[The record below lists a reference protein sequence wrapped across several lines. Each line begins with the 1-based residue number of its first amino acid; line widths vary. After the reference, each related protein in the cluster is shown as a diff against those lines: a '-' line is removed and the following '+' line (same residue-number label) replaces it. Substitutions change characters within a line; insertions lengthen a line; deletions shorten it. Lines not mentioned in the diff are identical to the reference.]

1 MQYALRPLSVS
12 ELLDRTFTF
21 YRNHFVLFLGIAAL
35 PNLLPLVLSLALIVA
50 RPSSLNFVFLIV
62 STILTGFMYFVMAAL
77 SQGATIIAVS
87 RIQLDQPA
95 SIGESF
101 SAIRHRLGGLV
112 LLSLNVGIRVGLG
125 CLLLLVP
132 GIILGLMY
140 ALAVPVF
147 VLEERGGSA
156 SLSRS
161 SQLTKGHRGRIFL
174 IYFLLIVLAVIIS
187 LVWQA
192 PMTTAWVLG
201 GIRSPESVVWYQVAS
216 QFAGLLTRSLVG
228 PVMTIA
234 LALMYYD
241 ERVRKEAFDLEHMM
255 RQIDGLKPAAPTA

>member
-112 LLSLNVGIRVGLG
+112 LLSLNVGIR
-125 CLLLLVP
+125 
-132 GIILGLMY
+132 
-140 ALAVPVF
+140 
-147 VLEERGGSA
+147 
-156 SLSRS
+156 
-161 SQLTKGHRGRIFL
+161 
-174 IYFLLIVLAVIIS
+174 
-187 LVWQA
+187 
-192 PMTTAWVLG
+192 
-201 GIRSPESVVWYQVAS
+201 
-216 QFAGLLTRSLVG
+216 
-228 PVMTIA
+228 
-234 LALMYYD
+234 
-241 ERVRKEAFDLEHMM
+241 
-255 RQIDGLKPAAPTA
+255 